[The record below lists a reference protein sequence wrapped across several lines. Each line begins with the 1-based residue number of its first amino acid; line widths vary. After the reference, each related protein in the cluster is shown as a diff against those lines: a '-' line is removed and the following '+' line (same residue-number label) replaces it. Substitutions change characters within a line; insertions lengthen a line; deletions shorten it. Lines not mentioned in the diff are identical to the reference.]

1 MFLRDVVRIM
11 LLYCHQIDRIIFEVD
26 GSTKMLLVASYEDL
40 LFELLFLTAF
50 PLSWTVG
57 RCVEKSIIKKTVQSL
72 GGLGWKEVVLT

>member
-26 GSTKMLLVASYEDL
+26 GSTKMLLVASCEDL

-50 PLSWTVG
+50 PLS
-57 RCVEKSIIKKTVQSL
+57 
-72 GGLGWKEVVLT
+72 